1 MSLNLSSDG
10 NIVNAK
16 CNCVAGASGFC
27 CHVMALL
34 YLIDHTLKLGLKSFP
49 RVGTCTDNPQQWHK
63 PRTLGIKAEPI
74 MDINVIDPK
83 HEKKRFSGIQST
95 LFEARQGPA
104 QNSSGASSLNEKVKQ
119 QFPNL
124 GFAEIFSDSESTVQ
138 TKLGTKVPIGSVLS
152 YQLSLTEGNIR
163 VFTNISA
170 VSCPLTIINTFP
182 DLPYSQYEI
191 VSYYGPLQVE
201 EESFIHETLPIVNP
215 AVVEGETRGQ
225 KDNIKWFDMRRN
237 RISSSNFGRVC
248 KRKDNMSQES
258 FVRELVNGKDISHIP
273 AVKYGIDNESNAA
286 SIYADYMQP
295 LQILD
300 CGVVI
305 SPKMPW
311 LCSSPDR
318 KVIDRDFGFGLVEI
332 KCPYTLRN
340 LRPKDAC
347 KDPSFYCEIVE
358 GKPRLKRK
366 HDYYY
371 QIQGQ
376 LGICGLAWC
385 DFVVFFQKGI
395 IIERIKFDN
404 VFWNKMIAEL
414 TVFYHVHM
422 LHYLLKY

>member
-1 MSLNLSSDG
+1 MGIIIS
-10 NIVNAK
+10 NAK

-34 YLIDHTLKLGLKSFP
+34 YLIDHTLKLSLESFP

-74 MDINVIDPK
+74 MGSSVIDPK

-95 LFEARQGPA
+95 LFEARHGPA
-104 QNSSGASSLNEKVKQ
+104 QDNNGALSLHEKIKQ
-119 QFPNL
+119 HFPNL
-124 GFAEIFSDSESTVQ
+124 GFAEVFSDSEPTVQ
-138 TKLGTKVPIGSVLS
+138 TKLSTKVPLGSVLS
-152 YQLSLTEGNIR
+152 YQLSLTEGNIQ
-163 VFTNISA
+163 VFTNIPA
-170 VSCPLTIINTFP
+170 VSRLLSIFSTFL
-182 DLPYSQYEI
+182 DLPYSQYQV
-191 VSYYGPLQVE
+191 VSFYGPLKVE
-201 EESFIHETLPIVNP
+201 EDTFIHEALPVENP
-215 AVVEGETRGQ
+215 AVVERETRGQ
-225 KDNIKWFDMRRN
+225 KDNAKWFDMRRN

-248 KRKDNMSQES
+248 KRKDNMSQEKM
-258 FVRELVNGKDISHIP
+258 VRESVNRKDISHIP

-286 SIYADYMQP
+286 STYANYMQP
-295 LQILD
+295 LQTLD

-305 SPKMPW
+305 SPKMPL

-332 KCPYTLRN
+332 KCSYALRK
-340 LRPKDAC
+340 LRPEDAC

-358 GKPRLKRK
+358 GKPRLKRE

-404 VFWNKMIAEL
+404 EIWNKMIAKL

-422 LHYLLKY
+422 LHYLLINNC